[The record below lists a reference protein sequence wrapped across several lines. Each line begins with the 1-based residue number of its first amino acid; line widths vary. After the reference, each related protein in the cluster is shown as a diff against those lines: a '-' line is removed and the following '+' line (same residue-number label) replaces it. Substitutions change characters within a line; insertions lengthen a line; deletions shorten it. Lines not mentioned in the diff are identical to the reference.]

1 MISALYVQNTSSCL
15 SPTAKLRLEFFYLP
29 NIPKI
34 YSAPRCSRKDFKR
47 MDFILHTAII
57 LKRGV
62 FPVKKYLHTLEA
74 SAPEVNTSSC
84 TLESHP
90 DGTMVH
96 FQSSCPNP
104 QILARLFSELAQTAV
119 LLCYTC
125 KNDYWGYYLYE
136 NGVEKD
142 CFCPVPDYFGA
153 VSPDRLTQT
162 AGNAACLAQY
172 FNTSADAL
180 TQYLRCWSVESLP
193 EKAYPNDQYGYYD
206 AEQLNDFLAALHFSH
221 QSDTEAPIPAAVPQ
235 TTPDHKDSYHF
246 QVNLGGMLDILSNH
260 LYKSPDVF
268 VRELLQNG
276 VDAITLRKKQQP
288 SWDSGRITISVKP
301 RKQLIFWDNG
311 AGLTEEGIHRF
322 LAVIGQ
328 SSKTELMNG
337 KIPEDF
343 IGRFGIGL
351 LSCFMVSDSIVIHTQ
366 PAGGG
371 PAHKWTGLPD
381 GTYTI
386 EPLDSALI
394 GTTVTLTAKPGA
406 EEYFD
411 ADTIQN
417 LVKYYGLVLPVP
429 VHLAG
434 NPEPI
439 NQIPNDFSVLGR
451 NQLLSFGSWIF
462 GCTFLDAI
470 PISTP
475 HINGAAYIL
484 PYETSVSAKGQH
496 RIYLKQMLL
505 TENGTHI
512 LPDWAFFTQCFF
524 NTSGLRPTAS
534 REDFYEDAALEEARE
549 ELTQAISAHFKKLQ
563 REAPERLQKIIEV
576 HFRAIKSLSVWDN
589 DMFHIFIDYLPFE
602 TSEGTKTGAAL
613 RKSKE
618 ITYVSSI
625 ERFRQLRPIF
635 LAQGRLL
642 VCSGY
647 TSDEELI
654 LKLQHLCG
662 LRATPLSE
670 EGLETTLGMPSQ
682 QTLTQSDLLLRA
694 ANRSLQKFDCHV
706 QLRGFS
712 PSELPV
718 LYSLHDD
725 VRFVRQIQTAK
736 EMSQGNI
743 FSDALSSLLSGLE
756 EQPLSTL
763 YFNTNC
769 PLIQKLSQISEEP
782 LLESVC
788 RILYV
793 QALVT
798 GGHPLQS
805 RELQT
810 MSQELL
816 YLVEN
821 NLKLQGDV

>member
-1 MISALYVQNTSSCL
+1 M
-15 SPTAKLRLEFFYLP
+15 E
-29 NIPKI
+29 
-34 YSAPRCSRKDFKR
+34 
-47 MDFILHTAII
+47 FILHTAII

-62 FPVKKYLHTLEA
+62 FPVKKYLRILET
-74 SAPEVNTSSC
+74 SAFGACTKNC
-84 TLESHP
+84 TLESYAA
-90 DGTMVH
+90 GTLIH
-96 FQSSCPNP
+96 FQSACTNP
-104 QILARLFSELAQTAV
+104 QELTRLLSAQAESTV

-125 KNDYWGYYLYE
+125 KNDYWGYYLYD
-136 NGVEKD
+136 NGIEQD
-142 CFCPVPDYFGA
+142 QFCPVPDYFGR
-153 VSPDRLTQT
+153 VSLEFLEQSV
-162 AGNAACLAQY
+162 GNAACLAQY
-172 FNTSADAL
+172 FNTSAESL
-180 TQYLRCWSVESLP
+180 TNYLRCWSTDLLP
-193 EKAYPNDQYGYYD
+193 EKAYPHDQYGYE
-206 AEQLNDFLAALHFSH
+206 AEQLTDFLAALHFSH
-221 QSDTEAPIPAAVPQ
+221 AENVQEASSAPAVTEAYPAVIP
-235 TTPDHKDSYHF
+235 TPPKKDSYHF

-288 SWDSGRITISVKP
+288 NWDGGRITISLEP
-301 RKQLIFWDNG
+301 RRQLVFWDNG

-371 PAHKWTGLPD
+371 PAHKWTGFPD

-386 EPLDSALI
+386 EPLDNALI

-406 EEYFD
+406 EDYFD
-411 ADTIQN
+411 AEKIES

-429 VHLAG
+429 VYLAG
-434 NPEPI
+434 NPEPL
-439 NQIPNDFSVLGR
+439 NQIPADFSVLGR
-451 NQLLSFGSWIF
+451 NQLLSFGSWLF
-462 GCTFLDAI
+462 GCSFLDAI

-505 TENGTHI
+505 TENGAHI

-549 ELTQAISAHFKKLQ
+549 ELTQAISSHFKKLQ
-563 REAPERLQKIIEV
+563 REDPDRLQQIISV
-576 HFRAIKSLSVWDN
+576 HFRAIKSLAVWN
-589 DMFHIFIDYLPFE
+589 DEMFHVFIDYLPFE

-613 RKSKE
+613 RKTKE

-625 ERFRQLRPIF
+625 DRFRQLRPIF

-642 VCSGY
+642 VCTGY
-647 TSDEELI
+647 TSDQELI
-654 LKLQHLCG
+654 LKLHQLCG
-662 LRATPLSE
+662 LSATPLSE
-670 EGLETTLGMPSQ
+670 EGLETTLDTPSKQ
-682 QTLTQSDLLLRA
+682 VLAQGDHLLRA
-694 ANRSLQKFDCHV
+694 ANRALKQFDCQV

-725 VRFVRQIQTAK
+725 VRFVREVQTAR
-736 EMSQGNI
+736 EMSAGNV

-763 YFNTNC
+763 YLNTNC
-769 PLIQKLSQISEEP
+769 SLIQKMCQLSEDT
-782 LLESVC
+782 LLESAC

-798 GGHPLQS
+798 GGHALHS

-810 MSQELL
+810 MSEELL
-816 YLVEN
+816 NLIEA
-821 NLKLQGDV
+821 NLKS

>member
-1 MISALYVQNTSSCL
+1 M
-15 SPTAKLRLEFFYLP
+15 EFV
-29 NIPKI
+29 
-34 YSAPRCSRKDFKR
+34 
-47 MDFILHTAII
+47 LHTAII
-57 LKRGV
+57 LKRGI

-74 SAPEVNTSSC
+74 CAFASCISSY
-84 TLESHP
+84 TLESYP
-90 DGTMVH
+90 AGTMIH
-96 FQSSCPNP
+96 FQSTCSDP
-104 QILARLFSELAQTAV
+104 QTFTRLLSEQAETAV

-136 NGVEKD
+136 NSIEQD

-153 VSPDRLTQT
+153 VSPDCLKQFS
-162 AGNAACLAQY
+162 GNAACLAQH
-172 FNTSADAL
+172 FGIPADRLAN
-180 TQYLRCWSVESLP
+180 YLRCWSTDSLP
-193 EKAYPNDQYGYYD
+193 PKAYPQDQYGYYET
-206 AEQLNDFLAALHFSH
+206 EQLTDFLTALHFSH
-221 QSDTEAPIPAAVPQ
+221 AESSSNTEELVQAVVPQ
-235 TTPDHKDSYHF
+235 AAPAHKDSYHF

-301 RKQLIFWDNG
+301 HKQLVFWDNG

-366 PAGGG
+366 PADGG
-371 PAHKWTGLPD
+371 PAHKWTGFPD

-394 GTTVTLTAKPGA
+394 GTTVTLTAKSGT
-406 EEYFD
+406 EDYFD
-411 ADTIQN
+411 AETMEN

-439 NQIPNDFSVLGR
+439 NQIPDDFSVLGR

-462 GCTFLDAI
+462 GCSFLDAI

-505 TENGTHI
+505 TENGEHI

-563 REAPERLQKIIEV
+563 RENPERLQQIIDV

-613 RKSKE
+613 RRAKE

-647 TSDEELI
+647 TSDQELI
-654 LKLQHLCG
+654 LKLHQLCG
-662 LRATPLSE
+662 LCATPLSE
-670 EGLETTLGMPSQ
+670 ESLETTLGMPSE
-682 QTLTQSDLLLRA
+682 QTLAQSDRLLRA
-694 ANRSLQKFDCHV
+694 ANHSLKKFDCQV

-725 VRFVRQIQTAK
+725 VRFVREVQTAK
-736 EMSQGNI
+736 EMSQGNV

-763 YFNTNC
+763 YLNTTC

-798 GGHPLQS
+798 GGHALQS

-810 MSQELL
+810 MSQELVH
-816 YLVEN
+816 LVEN
-821 NLKLQGDV
+821 NLKLQGDT

>member
-1 MISALYVQNTSSCL
+1 M
-15 SPTAKLRLEFFYLP
+15 EFV
-29 NIPKI
+29 
-34 YSAPRCSRKDFKR
+34 
-47 MDFILHTAII
+47 LHTAII
-57 LKRGV
+57 LKRGI

-74 SAPEVNTSSC
+74 SAFASCISSY
-84 TLESHP
+84 TLESYP
-90 DGTMVH
+90 AGTMVH
-96 FQSSCPNP
+96 FQTACTDP
-104 QILARLFSELAQTAV
+104 QTFTRLLSEQAETAV

-125 KNDYWGYYLYE
+125 KNDYWGYYLCE
-136 NGVEKD
+136 NGIEQD

-153 VSPDRLTQT
+153 VSPDLLKQFG
-162 AGNAACLAQY
+162 GNAACLAQY
-172 FNTSADAL
+172 FDIPADRL
-180 TQYLRCWSVESLP
+180 TNYLRCWSTDSLP
-193 EKAYPNDQYGYYD
+193 PKAYPQDQYGYCE
-206 AEQLNDFLAALHFSH
+206 AEQLTDFLTALHFSH
-221 QSDTEAPIPAAVPQ
+221 TASLSDAEEPVQTVTPQVTPA
-235 TTPDHKDSYHF
+235 HKDSYHF

-288 SWDSGRITISVKP
+288 NWDSGRITISVKP
-301 RKQLIFWDNG
+301 RKQLVFWDNG

-337 KIPEDF
+337 KIPQDF

-351 LSCFMVSDSIVIHTQ
+351 LSCFMISDSIIIHTQ

-371 PAHKWTGLPD
+371 PAHKWTGFPD

-394 GTTVTLTAKPGA
+394 GTTVTLTAKTGT
-406 EEYFD
+406 EDYFD
-411 ADTIQN
+411 AEKIEN

-429 VHLAG
+429 VHFAG

-439 NQIPNDFSVLGR
+439 NQIPDDFSVLGR

-462 GCTFLDAI
+462 GCSFLDAI

-505 TENGTHI
+505 TENGEHI

-549 ELTQAISAHFKKLQ
+549 ELTQAISAYFKKLQ
-563 REAPERLQKIIEV
+563 REAPERLQQIIGV

-589 DMFHIFIDYLPFE
+589 EMFHIFIDYLPFE

-613 RKSKE
+613 RKAKE

-647 TSDEELI
+647 TSDQELI
-654 LKLQHLCG
+654 LKLHQLCG
-662 LRATPLSE
+662 LQATPLSE
-670 EGLETTLGMPSQ
+670 EGLETTLGTPSE
-682 QTLTQSDLLLRA
+682 QTLAQSDRLLRA
-694 ANRSLQKFDCHV
+694 ASRSLKKFDCQV

-725 VRFVRQIQTAK
+725 VRFVREVQTAK
-736 EMSQGNI
+736 EMSQGNV

-763 YFNTNC
+763 YLNTNC

-798 GGHPLQS
+798 GGHALQS

-816 YLVEN
+816 HLVEN